1 MDHSRPSAGQ
11 PPVLLLPR
19 VMGRNTAKLSA
30 DEVVNL
36 IKDFAQ
42 ATRRAIEAGFDG
54 IELHGANTYLLQQFV
69 SHTQTVVPM
78 NEVAAW
84 IKT

>member
-1 MDHSRPSAGQ
+1 
-11 PPVLLLPR
+11 
-19 VMGRNTAKLSA
+19 
-30 DEVVNL
+30 VVNL

-69 SHTQTVVPM
+69 SPHSNRRTDEWGGSLDKDLICHWRWLT
-78 NEVAAW
+78 
-84 IKT
+84 K